1 VWGEGKMTSSPPFE
15 RTGFPA
21 SPGGFTPPPSGLTD
35 LRSEAC
41 TSPLSISIPWGTYI
55 SGPGGHCS
63 NEFLGTLSPHRLL
76 SAYNNVNLALN
87 FFISAL
93 KRLVFNI

>member
-1 VWGEGKMTSSPPFE
+1 MTSFPPFE

-21 SPGGFTPPPSGLTD
+21 SLGGFTLLPSGLSN
-35 LRSEAC
+35 LRSEVC

-55 SGPGGHCS
+55 SGPGGYCS
-63 NEFLGTLSPHRLL
+63 SGFLGTLSPHRLL

>member
-1 VWGEGKMTSSPPFE
+1 MTSSPPFE
-15 RTGFPA
+15 RAGFPA
-21 SPGGFTPPPSGLTD
+21 SLGGFTPPPSGLTD
-35 LRSEAC
+35 LRSEVC
-41 TSPLSISIPWGTYI
+41 TSPLSISIPWGTNI
-55 SGPGGHCS
+55 SGPGGYCS
-63 NEFLGTLSPHRLL
+63 NEFLGTPSPHQLL

>member
-1 VWGEGKMTSSPPFE
+1 VWREGKMTSPPPFE
-15 RTGFPA
+15 RTGFPE
-21 SPGGFTPPPSGLTD
+21 SLRGFTPPPSGLSD
-35 LRSEAC
+35 LRLEAC
-41 TSPLSISIPWGTYI
+41 TSPLSIPIPWGTNI
-55 SGPGGHCS
+55 LGPGGHCS
-63 NEFLGTLSPHRLL
+63 SGFLGTLSPHRLL